1 MLKTSSIIR
10 IQQYSGCQHS
20 MSKAQLPLALQQ
32 YGFQSASTGYST
44 IDLIPN
50 APKYSS
56 EMAHNKFV
64 TLQLNHLKSS

>member
-1 MLKTSSIIR
+1 
-10 IQQYSGCQHS
+10 

-64 TLQLNHLKSS
+64 TLPLNHLKSS